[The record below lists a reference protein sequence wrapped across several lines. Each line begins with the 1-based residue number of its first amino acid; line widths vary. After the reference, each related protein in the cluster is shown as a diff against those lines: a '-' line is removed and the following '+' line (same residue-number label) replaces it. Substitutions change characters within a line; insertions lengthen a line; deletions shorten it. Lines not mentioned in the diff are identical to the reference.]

1 MRPVQLALWI
11 TAQEL
16 LDRCLAKSS
25 VVTSQ
30 KNLYPFAAIIKNSQK
45 IQGQIPAWQHCRG

>member
-30 KNLYPFAAIIKNSQK
+30 KNLDPFAAIIKNSQK
-45 IQGQIPAWQHCRG
+45 IQG